1 MSGKDLQF
9 SLNFERKNKI
19 LEEIHNLDNKKR
31 IQFNCLLKVNIENT
45 RKRYRICSKLTSGD

>member
-19 LEEIHNLDNKKR
+19 LEEVHNLDNKKR
-31 IQFNCLLKVNIENT
+31 IQFNCLLKVNIEILE
-45 RKRYRICSKLTSGD
+45 KDLESAQS